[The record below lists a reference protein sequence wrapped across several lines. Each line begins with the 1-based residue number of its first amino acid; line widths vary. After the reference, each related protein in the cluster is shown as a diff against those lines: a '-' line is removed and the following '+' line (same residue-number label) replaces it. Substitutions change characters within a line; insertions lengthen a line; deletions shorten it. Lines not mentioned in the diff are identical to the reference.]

1 MTMEFPDITKVSKL
15 QFYFENIAKYLM
27 FNKLLKTPLKLH
39 NFNIL

>member
-1 MTMEFPDITKVSKL
+1 MTMGFLDTTIVSKL
-15 QFYFENIAKYLM
+15 QFDFENIAKYLM